1 MKKLVSLFMVLV
13 MALTALNVS
22 AFAAADVE
30 LSVTVKQ
37 YDGYALVNVSRS
49 SGSKV
54 YYTTDGTKP
63 TYESKKYASRIRIT
77 EPCTLKLVSYV
88 NGEAVKYLTQKIKV
102 QLKKPTAT
110 LKKKGE
116 EYTYYVSGPEGASV
130 YMTLD
135 GSKPSKKNGTRVK
148 GTITIP
154 AKSKAKFV
162 SVKSGWLNS
171 AVFTLR
177 VGAAPSSY
185 PETYADEVIRL
196 VNEQRVA
203 NGLDELTTYYE
214 LNAVAQTRAQELTQS
229 YSHTRPN
236 GESCFTA
243 LTEAG
248 IYYYSAG
255 ENIASGYSTPE
266 AVVKGWMN
274 SPGHRA
280 NILSPKFNNIGVGV
294 SADGSYWVQVFTS

>member
-1 MKKLVSLFMVLV
+1 
-13 MALTALNVS
+13 MALAALNVS
-22 AFAAADVE
+22 AFAASDVE
-30 LSVTVKQ
+30 LSATVKQ

-77 EPCTLKLVSYV
+77 EPCTLKLVCYV
-88 NGEAVKYLTQKIKV
+88 NGEAVKYLTKKIKV
-102 QLKKPTAT
+102 QLKKPTVT

-116 EYTYYVSGPEGASV
+116 EYTYYVSGPEGAKV

-135 GSKPSKKNGTRVK
+135 GSKPSKKNGTRVN

-154 AKSKAKFV
+154 AKSKARFV
-162 SVKSGWLNS
+162 SVKTGWLNS

-177 VGAAPSSY
+177 VGAAPSGY
-185 PETYADEVIRL
+185 ETYADEVIRL

-203 NGLDELTTYYE
+203 NGLNELSTYFD
-214 LNAVAQTRAQELTQS
+214 LTSVAQTRAQELTQS

-243 LTEAG
+243 LREAN
-248 IYYYSAG
+248 IDYTAAG
-255 ENIASGYSTPE
+255 ENIAAGYSTPE
-266 AVVKGWMN
+266 AVVEGWMN
-274 SPGHRA
+274 SKAHRA
-280 NILSPKFNNIGVGV
+280 NILNPNYSKIGVGYC
-294 SADGSYWVQVFTS
+294 ADGSGYGSYWVQVFVS

>member
-1 MKKLVSLFMVLV
+1 LKKVISVLMVLV
-13 MALTALNVS
+13 MALTLMNVA

-30 LSVTVKQ
+30 LSVTAKQ
-37 YDGYALVNVSRS
+37 YDGYTLVNVSRS

-63 TYESKKYASRIRIT
+63 TFESKKYTTRLRIT

-88 NGEAVKYLTQKIKV
+88 NGEAVNYLTQKVKV
-102 QLKKPTAT
+102 QLKKPSAT

-116 EYTYYVSGPEGASV
+116 EYTYYVSAPEGASI

-135 GSKPSKKNGTRVK
+135 GSKPSKKNGTLITG
-148 GTITIP
+148 GTVTIP
-154 AKSKAKFV
+154 AKSKAKFIC
-162 SVKSGWLNS
+162 VKKGWLNS

-177 VGAAPSSY
+177 VGAAPSGY
-185 PETYADEVIRL
+185 ETYADEVIRL

-203 NGLDELTTYYE
+203 NGLNELSTYYD

-229 YSHTRPN
+229 YSHTRPD
-236 GESCFTA
+236 GSSCFTA
-243 LTEAG
+243 LTQAG
-248 IYYYSAG
+248 IYYYSSG
-255 ENIASGYSTPE
+255 ENIASGYGTPE
-266 AVVKGWMN
+266 AVVNAWMN

-280 NILSPKFNNIGVGV
+280 NILSPKFNYIGVGV

>member
-1 MKKLVSLFMVLV
+1 MVLV
-13 MALTALNVS
+13 MALAALNVS
-22 AFAAADVE
+22 AFAASDVE
-30 LSVTVKQ
+30 LSATVKQ

-77 EPCTLKLVSYV
+77 EPCTLKLVCYV
-88 NGEAVKYLTQKIKV
+88 NGEAVKYLTKKIKV
-102 QLKKPTAT
+102 QLKKPTVT

-116 EYTYYVSGPEGASV
+116 EYTYYVSGPEGAKV

-135 GSKPSKKNGTRVK
+135 GSKPSKKNGTRVN

-154 AKSKAKFV
+154 AKSKARFV
-162 SVKSGWLNS
+162 SVKTGWLNS

-177 VGAAPSSY
+177 VGAAPSGY
-185 PETYADEVIRL
+185 ETYADEVIRL

-203 NGLDELTTYYE
+203 NGLNELSTYFD
-214 LNAVAQTRAQELTQS
+214 LTSVAQTRAQELTQS

-243 LTEAG
+243 LREAN
-248 IYYYSAG
+248 IDYTAAG
-255 ENIASGYSTPE
+255 ENIAAGYSTPE
-266 AVVKGWMN
+266 AVVEGWMN
-274 SPGHRA
+274 SKAHRA
-280 NILSPKFNNIGVGV
+280 NILNPNYSKIGVGYC
-294 SADGSYWVQVFTS
+294 ADGSGYGSYWVQVFVS

>member
-1 MKKLVSLFMVLV
+1 MKKVISVLMVLV
-13 MALTALNVS
+13 MALTLMNVA
-22 AFAAADVE
+22 AFAASDVE

-37 YDGYALVNVSRS
+37 YDGYTLVNVSRS

-63 TYESKKYASRIRIT
+63 TSESKKYTTRLRIT

-88 NGEAVKYLTQKIKV
+88 NGEAAKYLTQKVKV
-102 QLKKPTAT
+102 QLKKPSAT

-116 EYTYYVSGPEGASV
+116 EYTYYISGPEGASI

-135 GSKPSKKNGTRVK
+135 GSKPSKKNGTLITG
-148 GTITIP
+148 GTVTIP

-162 SVKSGWLNS
+162 CVKKGWLNS

-185 PETYADEVIRL
+185 YTTFEDEVVRL
-196 VNEQRVA
+196 INEQRVA
-203 NGLDELTTYYE
+203 NGLNELTTRYD
-214 LNAVAQTRAQELTQS
+214 LSAVAQTRAQELTQS
-229 YSHTRPN
+229 YSHTRPDGTN
-236 GESCFTA
+236 CFTA
-243 LTEAG
+243 LTQAG
-248 IYYYSAG
+248 IYYYNSG
-255 ENIASGYSTPE
+255 ENIASGCSSPE
-266 AVVKGWMN
+266 DVVKAWMS

-280 NILSPKFNNIGVGV
+280 NILSPKFNMVGVGFC
-294 SADGSYWVQVFTS
+294 DNYWAQVFIS